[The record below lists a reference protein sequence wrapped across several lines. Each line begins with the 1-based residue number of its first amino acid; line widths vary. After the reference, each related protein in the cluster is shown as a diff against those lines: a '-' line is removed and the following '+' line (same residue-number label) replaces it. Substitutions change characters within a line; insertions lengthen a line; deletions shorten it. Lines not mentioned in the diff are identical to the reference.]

1 MMESVTQSERKIQ
14 LSSTRAARE
23 RLKSRVKRC
32 LDLGKNLK
40 NDPTKVDQFKARCS
54 RMSECLFEYSNLTEK
69 CYSLALNIDPTSAT
83 EEFAEDTI
91 HFEELYYAM
100 MEIYDSFNKQPQV
113 ATQPLVNLTA
123 ETSSASAL
131 QRHVKLPPIKLKPF
145 DGSQKE
151 WREFRSIYESLIHN
165 DNALSTTAKFHYLKS
180 VLSGPALSII
190 KELPFSDENYLIAW
204 NALVRRYTNN
214 RLIGAELLSKMLKF
228 PAIKKET
235 SKDLTNFVA
244 TFSEC
249 HAALQ
254 GLPIADLADFIILQ
268 QALQCLPYGL
278 QRTFERS
285 MEDTEIPKTEDL
297 MKFVRHQI
305 RIVELYRPDDYKEKD
320 SYGEKKADKSA
331 ANQKKSF
338 VAGVSPK
345 ESKKPFCPKCEKA
358 HFLYRCPRFLAE
370 SSDRRFSFVKQKRLC
385 YNCLSNLHLLP
396 NCEVQVKCRTCKERH
411 HSLLHLNQTS
421 PSPSNKDSEHKNLKD
436 KSETDSTGGHNKLVS
451 TTATSLTTST
461 SEMVLLG
468 TAVVHIR
475 GKNNKFFK
483 VRSVI
488 DPGSMTSLIT
498 QECSKRL
505 GLVPTQTDSTLTGVG
520 EKPMLEVEGATTCVI
535 KPIFSPSP
543 ALSTTALII
552 PRITSNLP
560 IAPVPKY
567 LREKFKD
574 LTLADPNYFLPKECE
589 FLIAADLFPKL
600 YTGGRIE
607 FGDSEPTAL
616 ESIFG
621 WVITG
626 KYQCHTVSP
635 RTTLLTNLHDQTDQL
650 LRNFWEVEEIK
661 VKIPENPEDEFCENL
676 YREKHHRD
684 PSGRYVVPILLK
696 PDHAKFGAS
705 YDLAL
710 SRFLSV
716 ERRLDKNPEL
726 KQSYS
731 EFMTEYENLGHMAP
745 VPASQ
750 QGKAEYY
757 IPHHCVIKPSSTST
771 KVRVVFDAGMKT
783 TSGVSL
789 NDIQFAGKKLL
800 PDIIDILSRFRLH
813 KIVFC
818 TDVCKM
824 FRQILILPEHRKYQH
839 ILWRSDKN
847 QPIQE
852 FELNTVTYGLT
863 SSPFLCNR
871 TVTCQVPEDYE
882 EIYPEAVDTF
892 RKQTFVDDILDGD
905 DDVPKAVKKKDDLLE
920 VAKAVGFTLL
930 KWASNSPEFLATL
943 PPECIETTFDITDES
958 DLLKLLGM
966 QWQATQDFFS
976 FKFTVLDPAY
986 TKRGILSTFARIF
999 DPLGFLAPLTSKI
1012 KILFQRLWIIGLDW
1026 DTSLPSTLKLEWS
1039 QIFES
1044 LPLLSKLRIPRL
1056 VVIPNYTRADLIG
1069 FSDASSLAYGTVI
1082 YLRTENLENREV
1094 KVSLVLAKS
1103 KVAPVK
1109 TISIPRLELC
1119 GAVLMSK
1126 ALEKAHKMY
1135 RDQIEIQSNVTLT
1148 DSEVVLSWLK
1158 TLPCTLKTFEA
1169 NRVTYI
1175 LERTEPQMWQHVST
1189 DQNPADMISRGCHV
1203 SDLIDNIFWYQGPT
1217 WLMRPMDE
1225 WPIKI
1230 LTTTHQNA
1238 KEGLKNNQEFTCLS
1252 TLRLQYDFLMNN
1264 YSSWTKLNRITA
1276 WILRFSVNS
1285 RQIDPENRKSGEL
1298 SVLELREAEFALV
1311 RITQKLFFEDEL
1323 RKLSKGLV
1331 LSRYLQKLNPYLDEK
1346 NILRVRGRLTNA
1358 DLPEEQKHPI
1368 LLPKKA
1374 KLTELLIDSYHQD
1387 YLHVGPR
1394 TLQSLLARRYWIIS
1408 ARQIIRSRLAKCVT
1422 CFRANPRPLN
1432 PLMGDLPIARVAQ
1445 GRAFISVGTDMGG
1458 PFWTKDTSLR
1468 KARFVK
1474 SYICLFICLATKAV
1488 HLELVSEMTTPAF
1501 LAALDR
1507 FTGRRGLPRDIYSDR
1522 GSNYIGARNY
1532 LNDISRFYRKPENQK
1547 EIEAYCSK
1555 QGISWHF
1562 LPAQAPNFGGI
1573 WESGIK
1579 STKHHLK
1586 RVIGDQ
1592 RLTFEAFSTV
1602 LSRVEAILN
1611 SRPLCALSDD
1621 PTEIDVLTPGHF
1633 LIGAPLLARAER
1645 DLSEVS
1651 LNRLSRW
1658 ELLTRLSQSFWK
1670 RWQRDYLHTLQQR
1683 AKWNVPTR
1691 NLAVGDIVIILD
1703 PNCPPT
1709 HWALARV
1716 LELCPG
1722 RDNVVRVVKVRTST
1736 GEYTR
1741 PVNKLCP
1748 LPAATMAEEE
1758 NEETAAG

>member
-1 MMESVTQSERKIQ
+1 
-14 LSSTRAARE
+14 
-23 RLKSRVKRC
+23 
-32 LDLGKNLK
+32 
-40 NDPTKVDQFKARCS
+40 
-54 RMSECLFEYSNLTEK
+54 
-69 CYSLALNIDPTSAT
+69 
-83 EEFAEDTI
+83 
-91 HFEELYYAM
+91 
-100 MEIYDSFNKQPQV
+100 
-113 ATQPLVNLTA
+113 
-123 ETSSASAL
+123 
-131 QRHVKLPPIKLKPF
+131 
-145 DGSQKE
+145 
-151 WREFRSIYESLIHN
+151 
-165 DNALSTTAKFHYLKS
+165 
-180 VLSGPALSII
+180 
-190 KELPFSDENYLIAW
+190 
-204 NALVRRYTNN
+204 
-214 RLIGAELLSKMLKF
+214 
-228 PAIKKET
+228 
-235 SKDLTNFVA
+235 
-244 TFSEC
+244 
-249 HAALQ
+249 
-254 GLPIADLADFIILQ
+254 
-268 QALQCLPYGL
+268 
-278 QRTFERS
+278 
-285 MEDTEIPKTEDL
+285 
-297 MKFVRHQI
+297 
-305 RIVELYRPDDYKEKD
+305 
-320 SYGEKKADKSA
+320 
-331 ANQKKSF
+331 
-338 VAGVSPK
+338 
-345 ESKKPFCPKCEKA
+345 
-358 HFLYRCPRFLAE
+358 
-370 SSDRRFSFVKQKRLC
+370 
-385 YNCLSNLHLLP
+385 
-396 NCEVQVKCRTCKERH
+396 
-411 HSLLHLNQTS
+411 
-421 PSPSNKDSEHKNLKD
+421 
-436 KSETDSTGGHNKLVS
+436 
-451 TTATSLTTST
+451 
-461 SEMVLLG
+461 
-468 TAVVHIR
+468 
-475 GKNNKFFK
+475 
-483 VRSVI
+483 
-488 DPGSMTSLIT
+488 
-498 QECSKRL
+498 
-505 GLVPTQTDSTLTGVG
+505 
-520 EKPMLEVEGATTCVI
+520 
-535 KPIFSPSP
+535 
-543 ALSTTALII
+543 
-552 PRITSNLP
+552 
-560 IAPVPKY
+560 
-567 LREKFKD
+567 
-574 LTLADPNYFLPKECE
+574 
-589 FLIAADLFPKL
+589 
-600 YTGGRIE
+600 
-607 FGDSEPTAL
+607 
-616 ESIFG
+616 
-621 WVITG
+621 
-626 KYQCHTVSP
+626 
-635 RTTLLTNLHDQTDQL
+635 
-650 LRNFWEVEEIK
+650 
-661 VKIPENPEDEFCENL
+661 
-676 YREKHHRD
+676 
-684 PSGRYVVPILLK
+684 
-696 PDHAKFGAS
+696 
-705 YDLAL
+705 
-710 SRFLSV
+710 
-716 ERRLDKNPEL
+716 
-726 KQSYS
+726 
-731 EFMTEYENLGHMAP
+731 MTEYENLGHMAP

-818 TDVCKM
+818 TDV
-824 FRQILILPEHRKYQH
+824 
-839 ILWRSDKN
+839 
-847 QPIQE
+847 
-852 FELNTVTYGLT
+852 
-863 SSPFLCNR
+863 
-871 TVTCQVPEDYE
+871 PEDYE
-882 EIYPEAVDTF
+882 EIYPEAIDTF

-1189 DQNPADMISRGCHV
+1189 DQNPADIISRGCHV
-1203 SDLIDNIFWYQGPT
+1203 SDLIDNNFWYQGPT
-1217 WLMRPMDE
+1217 WLMRPMDEWPIKILTTTHQNAKEGLKNNPWLMRPMDE

-1488 HLELVSEMTTPAF
+1488 HLEL
-1501 LAALDR
+1501 
-1507 FTGRRGLPRDIYSDR
+1507 
-1522 GSNYIGARNY
+1522 
-1532 LNDISRFYRKPENQK
+1532 
-1547 EIEAYCSK
+1547 
-1555 QGISWHF
+1555 
-1562 LPAQAPNFGGI
+1562 
-1573 WESGIK
+1573 
-1579 STKHHLK
+1579 
-1586 RVIGDQ
+1586 
-1592 RLTFEAFSTV
+1592 
-1602 LSRVEAILN
+1602 
-1611 SRPLCALSDD
+1611 
-1621 PTEIDVLTPGHF
+1621 
-1633 LIGAPLLARAER
+1633 
-1645 DLSEVS
+1645 
-1651 LNRLSRW
+1651 
-1658 ELLTRLSQSFWK
+1658 
-1670 RWQRDYLHTLQQR
+1670 
-1683 AKWNVPTR
+1683 
-1691 NLAVGDIVIILD
+1691 
-1703 PNCPPT
+1703 
-1709 HWALARV
+1709 
-1716 LELCPG
+1716 
-1722 RDNVVRVVKVRTST
+1722 
-1736 GEYTR
+1736 
-1741 PVNKLCP
+1741 
-1748 LPAATMAEEE
+1748 
-1758 NEETAAG
+1758 